1 MHKRLVVLPG
11 RQAAEH
17 RRGGGREVVSI
28 SRVEGRTGDAARVPG
43 VATSR
48 EVRAREPQPRTL
60 QRGLA
65 PPPAAVDGGVD
76 GLRRACCPEQDGVH
90 GEAPLKGAGQL
101 ELGATYAE
109 AGVGASLWD
118 ASIALSLFQ
127 RSGELTLPASARV
140 VELGAG
146 LGLPGLDLARKDGVA
161 SVTLTDAR
169 SKLLSLALQNIDAL
183 RQNHLSVTA
192 KLDVAPLQWG
202 DAPGDNDLSALGGVD
217 VAIGSDI
224 CYEEACV
231 GPLAALLER
240 LAAPLTLLIGPVGRS
255 SYALLRQRL
264 KASSMLRTEERLLSL
279 VCNNA
284 DDHQPAT
291 VHSAGVHSLLIVRRD
306 DGAASSA

>member
-1 MHKRLVVLPG
+1 MTVATPSAPAAPVLLLTAGNGPWAWSRTRYELVDAALDETVTTYPLSEINAHPRLGHVMRSQTG
-11 RQAAEH
+11 EH
-17 RRGGGREVVSI
+17 V
-28 SRVEGRTGDAARVPG
+28 TFDFGDA
-43 VATSR
+43 
-48 EVRAREPQPRTL
+48 
-60 QRGLA
+60 
-65 PPPAAVDGGVD
+65 
-76 GLRRACCPEQDGVH
+76 
-90 GEAPLKGAGQL
+90 PLEL
-101 ELGATYAE
+101 HLGATHEE
-109 AGVGASLWD
+109 AGVGSQLWD
-118 ASIALSLFQ
+118 ASVALSLFL
-127 RSGELTLPASARV
+127 RSGHLSLSPSSRV

-146 LGLPGLDLARKDGVA
+146 IGLPSLDLARRPDHPA
-161 SVTLTDAR
+161 HITLTDAR
-169 SKLLSLALQNIDAL
+169 SKLLSLALNNIDAL
-183 RQNHLSVTA
+183 RQNHASVTA

-202 DAPGDNDLSALGGVD
+202 DAPGDNDVSALAGGVD

>member
-1 MHKRLVVLPG
+1 MTVATPAAPTSPVLLLTAGDGPWAWSRTRYELV
-11 RQAAEH
+11 
-17 RRGGGREVVSI
+17 
-28 SRVEGRTGDAARVPG
+28 DAALDETKTVYP
-43 VATSR
+43 VSEINA
-48 EVRAREPQPRTL
+48 
-60 QRGLA
+60 QRLGH
-65 PPPAAVDGGVD
+65 VM
-76 GLRRACCPEQDGVH
+76 RSQT
-90 GEAPLKGAGQL
+90 GEHVTFDFGDTPLEL
-101 ELGATYAE
+101 HLGATHEE
-109 AGVGASLWD
+109 AGVGSQLWD
-118 ASIALSLFQ
+118 ASVALSLFL
-127 RSGELTLPASARV
+127 RSGHLSLSPSSRV

-146 LGLPGLDLARKDGVA
+146 IGLPSLDLARRPDHPA
-161 SVTLTDAR
+161 HITLTDAR
-169 SKLLSLALQNIDAL
+169 AKLLSLALQNIDAL
-183 RQNHLSVTA
+183 RQNHVSVTA

-202 DAPGDNDLSALGGVD
+202 DAPGDNDLSAFTGGVD
-217 VAIGSDI
+217 IAIGSDI